1 MLQPGQCVIVWGRA
15 FSLDRR
21 EHDVYRMEHD
31 VDRRE
36 HDVYRM
42 EQWAVVVVW
51 GRVSSFACRSGVAHV
66 DANMDFV
73 SEWTTSWSKSIG

>member
-1 MLQPGQCVIVWGRA
+1 M
-15 FSLDRR
+15 DRR

-31 VDRRE
+31 VDRME

-42 EQWAVVVVW
+42 ERWAVVVVW
-51 GRVSSFACRSGVAHV
+51 GRVSSLAPRSGVVRV

-73 SEWTTSWSKSIG
+73 SDWTTSWSKSIG

>member
-1 MLQPGQCVIVWGRA
+1 M
-15 FSLDRR
+15 DRM

-42 EQWAVVVVW
+42 EQW
-51 GRVSSFACRSGVAHV
+51 SGVVHV
-66 DANMDFV
+66 DHNVDFV
-73 SEWTTSWSKSIG
+73 SDWTTSWSKSID

>member
-1 MLQPGQCVIVWGRA
+1 M
-15 FSLDRR
+15 DRR

-42 EQWAVVVVW
+42 ERWAVVVVW
-51 GRVSSFACRSGVAHV
+51 GRVSSLARRSGVVHV

-73 SEWTTSWSKSIG
+73 SDWTTSWSKFIG